1 MVNNLKA
8 TRKITSG
15 STTIH
20 SGPTTL
26 KEIIVSDPG
35 QKCIVAIKDDTTIKM
50 LFTLQQNTEQSG
62 VIAYSIKTN
71 LPIATSLKVEMYR
84 LDPILFL
91 NFNNNSTTLAEDLSG
106 QNADFVLNNMEAAD
120 RYEDEHRGKA
130 INFSGTDEYANRG
143 DTDTFDLSP
152 TDDKSISFWIK
163 ATSSGGDIF
172 SKVDTAGANGWNI
185 TWFGTPARSIS
196 FYMKDGSGN
205 RRWVV
210 SDDVCDDDTW
220 THVVVTHNGTTNAA
234 AGVKIYIN
242 GTESSAYTIW
252 DDDTLGTT
260 ANARALTI
268 AARNSGASSF
278 FTGKLDE
285 IMIFDKVL
293 STAEV
298 EFIYRNGYGYGA
310 TDGSRLGDITL
321 VYEK

>member
-1 MVNNLKA
+1 MVVTNNKA
-8 TRKITSG
+8 TRKNTTG
-15 STTIH
+15 STTICDNKCQ
-20 SGPTTL
+20 L
-26 KEIIVSDPG
+26 KKIVINDAG
-35 QKCIVAIKDDTTIKM
+35 QKCIIVVKDDTTIKHIFM
-50 LFTLQQNTEQSG
+50 PEHSATTRKPE
-62 VIAYSIKTN
+62 VIE
-71 LPIATSLKVEMYR
+71 LDEPFATSLKVEMTI
-84 LDPILFL
+84 LNPILLL
-91 NFNNNSTTLAEDLSG
+91 NFNNNSTTSAEDLSG
-106 QNADFVLNNMEAAD
+106 GNADFVLNNMETAD
-120 RYEDEHRGKA
+120 RYEDEERGKA

-143 DTDTFDLSP
+143 DTDVFDISP
-152 TDDKSISFWIK
+152 TDNKSISFWIK

-185 TWFGTPARSIS
+185 SWFGTPARSIS

-210 SDDVCDDDTW
+210 SDLVCSDDVW

-234 AGVKIYIN
+234 AGVKIYIKN
-242 GTESSAYTIW
+242 VISDNTDW

-293 STAEV
+293 TAAEV
-298 EFIYRNGYGYGA
+298 EFIYRNGYGYSA
-310 TDGSRLGDITL
+310 VDGSRLADLTL
-321 VYEK
+321 IYEE